1 MKAFIISLS
10 KINSSIETALKAK
23 EQLDQFQI
31 ESELFEGAY
40 GHETKK
46 LFDSQN
52 RKCYPWGVKGPTRL
66 YSEEE
71 KDGIANSP
79 GILGCFYSHYRLWE
93 KCIELN
99 EPIMIFEDD
108 VLFTRTY
115 YPVDFEDVLILVL
128 GNPQKSEKYMPFLI
142 DPQGT
147 PRAEDYYQAS
157 LPGTPGYAIQPHA
170 AKKLVKEYKNYF
182 LKSDNAINKH
192 FVKLQIHS
200 HLMGRALVS
209 KDGKKSLVRTTFWR
223 KTHLKN
229 LDK

>member
-1 MKAFIISLS
+1 MKAFIIHLS
-10 KINSSIETALKAK
+10 KIECSRSTAVKVK
-23 EQLDQFQI
+23 ESLDNFGI
-31 ESELFEGAY
+31 TNELFEGSY
-40 GHETKK
+40 GDETKK
-46 LFDSQN
+46 LFEEQG
-52 RKCYPWGVKGPTRL
+52 RKCYPWGVKGPGRL

-71 KDGIANSP
+71 KEGIASIP

-93 KCIELN
+93 KCVELN

-115 YPVDFEDVLILVL
+115 HPVNFQDVIILVL
-128 GNPQKSEKYMPFLI
+128 GNPQKSGKYMPFLTN
-142 DPQGT
+142 PEGE

-157 LPGTPGYAIQPHA
+157 LPGTPGYAIKPHA
-170 AKKLVKEYKNYF
+170 ARKLVNEYKNFF

-209 KDGKKSLVRTTFWR
+209 QDGKKSLVRTSYWR
-223 KTHLKN
+223 KVSK
-229 LDK
+229 